1 MVGILAGERGRRKGG
16 LYHYMLGLERETRVE
31 LATLCLG
38 SIGLDSQFSADRPV
52 WEVSGRLS
60 ASEAEGLVVVL
71 PAQLPNLDGVFEAPQ
86 FGLTHVRDNGLSET
100 QLPRER

>member
-1 MVGILAGERGRRKGG
+1 MVWSLGLMYGKLFAFWADFYVHNVGHLAG
-16 LYHYMLGLERETRVE
+16 
-31 LATLCLG
+31 
-38 SIGLDSQFSADRPV
+38 RP
-52 WEVSGRLS
+52 S